1 MKRLWFAFLFAASLI
16 LASSPGY
23 AQVFIVANCGTVP
36 ASQAT
41 LTAGNAGMLFID
53 NTGKLCTSSAGGG
66 GGLSVTDQATFTA
79 GSSSFTPGGGV
90 FNDAATL
97 SSGQQGAFRMTTKRA
112 QVVDVDS
119 TGNQLHTDLTA
130 PPTLGSAS
138 AGLSTNFQAALTTTV
153 VAVDANPGQL
163 YELYCYNSNASVA
176 FVQLF
181 DLATGSVTLGTTTPK
196 LSYGIPAT
204 NASGFTVS
212 LVGTQFSTA
221 ISAAVATTATG
232 SGAVGSGLTCNFKY
246 K

>member
-1 MKRLWFAFLFAASLI
+1 MRLPYKSLAVAGLLAAL
-16 LASSPGY
+16 
-23 AQVFIVANCGTVP
+23 VFQAARADINYTQGVGTVLFDFICFTTKHCTAHVNINSAGTEIMTTAAP
-36 ASQAT
+36 AQ
-41 LTAGNAGMLFID
+41 ID
-53 NTGKLCTSSAGGG
+53 ASTSS
-66 GGLSVTDQATFTA
+66 
-79 GSSSFTPGGGV
+79 
-90 FNDAATL
+90 
-97 SSGQQGAFRMTTKRA
+97 
-112 QVVDVDS
+112 
-119 TGNQLHTDLTA
+119 QLHTDITA
-130 PPTLGSAS
+130 APTLGSAS
-138 AGLSTNFQAALTTTV
+138 GGLSTNFQAALSTTV